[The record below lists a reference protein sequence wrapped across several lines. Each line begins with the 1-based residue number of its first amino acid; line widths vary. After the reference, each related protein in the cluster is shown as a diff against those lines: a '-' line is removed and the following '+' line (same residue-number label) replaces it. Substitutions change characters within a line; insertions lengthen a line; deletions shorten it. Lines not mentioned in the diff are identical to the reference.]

1 MGMSDIS
8 ELFNEARALCE
19 QKRYSQAYELYGQA
33 CAVQPDSAIAWYN
46 RGGAAFL
53 MGLHAEAETH
63 YRRARKLDPTLEEAV
78 YGLIRLHLARRE
90 WTEARDL
97 LNEHR
102 PPEGR
107 ALVPEWQYLMGVA
120 CQNLGEIEAAIAAYR
135 AAVTRR
141 HAPAQRVLLRLLLQ
155 RKQFTEAL
163 DLCFAMISDAKE
175 RWEIVHGCLRASEG
189 DGSVYDRAAQLYLAS
204 LQWAYAARVAAYA
217 RRLLPDLNRS
227 AYPALKEST
236 WF

>member
-1 MGMSDIS
+1 MGMSDIN
-8 ELFNEARALCE
+8 ELFDKARALCE
-19 QKRYSQAYELYGQA
+19 QKRYAPAYELYGHA
-33 CAVQPDSAIAWYN
+33 CNVQPDSAIAWCN
-46 RGGAAFL
+46 RGGVAFL
-53 MGLHAEAETH
+53 MNRHAEAETH
-63 YRRARKLDPTLEEAV
+63 YHRARELDPTLEEAV

-102 PPEGR
+102 PPKDR
-107 ALVPEWQYLMGVA
+107 VPQAEWQYLMGVA
-120 CQNLGEIEAAIAAYR
+120 CEKLGENEAAMAAYH

-163 DLCFAMISDAKE
+163 DLCFAMLPDAKK
-175 RWEIVHGCLRASEG
+175 RWRIVHTCLRASEG
-189 DGSVYDRAAQLYLAS
+189 DASVYDRAAQLYLAS
-204 LQWAYAARVAAYA
+204 LQWAYAARVAAHA
-217 RRLLPDLNRS
+217 HRVFPDIDRS